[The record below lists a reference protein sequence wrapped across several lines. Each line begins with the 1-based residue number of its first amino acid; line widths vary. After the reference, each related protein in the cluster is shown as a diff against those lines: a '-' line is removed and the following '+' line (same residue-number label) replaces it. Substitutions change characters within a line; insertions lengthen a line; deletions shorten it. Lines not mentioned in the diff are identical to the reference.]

1 MTPDQARAVANAVGE
16 QLKNEWKTTSKV
28 IAAVPNNKRDY
39 KPDPNGRS
47 AWELATHMAGADV
60 WFLDGVING
69 KFDSPDEKA
78 MAADRREWRPST
90 SGSSRIGST
99 RRWRFPEK
107 LTQSSTSLA

>member
-47 AWELATHMAGADV
+47 AWELATHMAG
-60 WFLDGVING
+60 
-69 KFDSPDEKA
+69 
-78 MAADRREWRPST
+78 
-90 SGSSRIGST
+90 
-99 RRWRFPEK
+99 WRFRTKSSPR
-107 LTQSSTSLA
+107 SSTSLA